1 MRRFYAFLLTLLC
14 IFGLSAQD
22 QTQLRW
28 NYIYRYSDMA
38 VDQMQRYGIPA
49 SITLAQGIYETR
61 AGQSRL
67 AREAHNHFGIKV
79 SSGWKGKYIVM
90 ADDRP
95 DDRFRAYRTDDES
108 YEDHSLFLRNNPRY
122 SSLFQ
127 LAITDYKGWARGLK
141 RCGYA
146 TNPSY
151 SQTLIDI
158 IERYNLTQFDSRTSG
173 RYHART
179 TNAADQQAVNQFFAD
194 HIVYKNNGVYMLIAN
209 VGDTWELIAR
219 ETGVK
224 PWKLLKYNDL
234 PADYMLRTGDVV
246 YLQKKKRKAD
256 KEFRHKPHTVQP
268 GESMYSISQRYGI
281 RLQRLYK
288 MNDLPA
294 DYEPQIGDILRVR

>member
-1 MRRFYAFLLTLLC
+1 MRRIYAFLLTLLC